1 MVYKLVE
8 VDGRPVA
15 KRSEN
20 KASRGGRKTAVRR
33 HKASGTATEE
43 IVVAQGTPESHEH
56 DRALQI
62 PLARGGVR
70 APGLPS
76 LDESREH
83 LRQALISVPWEGLK
97 LSHGD
102 PAIPVTFPEATR

>member
-8 VDGRPVA
+8 VDGRAVA

-20 KASRGGRKTAVRR
+20 KASRGGRKAAVRR
-33 HKASGTATEE
+33 HKASGTAIEE
-43 IVVAQGTPESHEH
+43 IVVAQGAPEPREH
-56 DRALQI
+56 DRPLQI
-62 PLARGGVR
+62 PLMRGGVR
-70 APGLPS
+70 ADLPS
-76 LDESREH
+76 LDDSREH

-102 PAIPVTFPEATR
+102 PAIPVIFPEATR